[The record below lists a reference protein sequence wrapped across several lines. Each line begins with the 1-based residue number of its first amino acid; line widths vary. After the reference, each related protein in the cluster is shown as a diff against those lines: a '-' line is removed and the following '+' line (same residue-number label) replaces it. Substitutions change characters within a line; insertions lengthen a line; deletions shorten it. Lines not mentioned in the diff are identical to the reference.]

1 MEGRKSRRRVHEVLL
16 CLHRSTISNR
26 DVSVFVCCYL
36 LDMFFSDDLAAVGY
50 MVAYLL
56 LGELPWSHARSVE
69 EIIAQKQS
77 GELRAQIS
85 EYPELVA
92 FFDSF
97 EKVNTDNVDYDKW
110 IQFFAK
116 AAAKYGNKS
125 ADLLLPFVDD
135 KPVVKEKKAVKE
147 KQIVKEKVVKEKP
160 AVKEKKIVKEKPV
173 VKEKKAV
180 KEKQIVKEKKAVKEK
195 TVAEKKAT
203 QNKKATLNHT
213 LVVKSQKQSIDILP
227 QKGSKKSSI
236 QSTSSKTPAMETS
249 EIPRRIQPP
258 RRCKKQ

>member
-135 KPVVKEKKAVKE
+135 KPVVKEKK
-147 KQIVKEKVVKEKP
+147 IVKEKP
-160 AVKEKKIVKEKPV
+160 A
-173 VKEKKAV
+173 
-180 KEKQIVKEKKAVKEK
+180 VKEKKAVKEK

-213 LVVKSQKQSIDILP
+213 LAVKSQKQSIDILP

>member
-1 MEGRKSRRRVHEVLL
+1 
-16 CLHRSTISNR
+16 
-26 DVSVFVCCYL
+26 
-36 LDMFFSDDLAAVGY
+36 MFFSDDLAAVGY

-147 KQIVKEKVVKEKP
+147 KQIVKEK
-160 AVKEKKIVKEKPV
+160 
-173 VKEKKAV
+173 
-180 KEKQIVKEKKAVKEK
+180 KAVKEK

-249 EIPRRIQPP
+249 EILRRIQPP

>member
-125 ADLLLPFVDD
+125 AALLLPFVDD

-147 KQIVKEKVVKEKP
+147 IQI
-160 AVKEKKIVKEKPV
+160 

>member
-135 KPVVKEKKAVKE
+135 KPVVKEKK
-147 KQIVKEKVVKEKP
+147 IVKEKP
-160 AVKEKKIVKEKPV
+160 A
-173 VKEKKAV
+173 
-180 KEKQIVKEKKAVKEK
+180 VKEKKAVKEK

>member
-147 KQIVKEKVVKEKP
+147 KQIVKEKVVKEK
-160 AVKEKKIVKEKPV
+160 
-173 VKEKKAV
+173 
-180 KEKQIVKEKKAVKEK
+180 

>member
-1 MEGRKSRRRVHEVLL
+1 
-16 CLHRSTISNR
+16 
-26 DVSVFVCCYL
+26 
-36 LDMFFSDDLAAVGY
+36 MFFSDDLAAVGY

-147 KQIVKEKVVKEKP
+147 KQIVKEKKVVKEKP
-160 AVKEKKIVKEKPV
+160 
-173 VKEKKAV
+173 
-180 KEKQIVKEKKAVKEK
+180 
-195 TVAEKKAT
+195 VAEKKAT

-213 LVVKSQKQSIDILP
+213 LAVKSQKQSIDILP

>member
-36 LDMFFSDDLAAVGY
+36 SDMFFSDDLAAVGY

-135 KPVVKEKKAVKE
+135 KPVVKEKK
-147 KQIVKEKVVKEKP
+147 IVKEKP
-160 AVKEKKIVKEKPV
+160 A
-173 VKEKKAV
+173 
-180 KEKQIVKEKKAVKEK
+180 VKEKKAVKEK

>member
-1 MEGRKSRRRVHEVLL
+1 MR
-16 CLHRSTISNR
+16 RSTISNR

-147 KQIVKEKVVKEKP
+147 K
-160 AVKEKKIVKEKPV
+160 
-173 VKEKKAV
+173 
-180 KEKQIVKEKKAVKEK
+180 

>member
-77 GELRAQIS
+77 GGLRAQIS

-97 EKVNTDNVDYDKW
+97 EKVNTDSVDYDKW
-110 IQFFAK
+110 IRFFAK

-135 KPVVKEKKAVKE
+135 
-147 KQIVKEKVVKEKP
+147 
-160 AVKEKKIVKEKPV
+160 KPV

-213 LVVKSQKQSIDILP
+213 LAVKSQKQSIDILP

-236 QSTSSKTPAMETS
+236 QSTSSKNPAMETS

>member
-1 MEGRKSRRRVHEVLL
+1 M
-16 CLHRSTISNR
+16 HRSTISNR
-26 DVSVFVCCYL
+26 DVSVFFSCYL

-147 KQIVKEKVVKEKP
+147 KQIVKEK
-160 AVKEKKIVKEKPV
+160 
-173 VKEKKAV
+173 
-180 KEKQIVKEKKAVKEK
+180 KAVKEK

-249 EIPRRIQPP
+249 EILRRIQPP

>member
-147 KQIVKEKVVKEKP
+147 KQIVKEK
-160 AVKEKKIVKEKPV
+160 
-173 VKEKKAV
+173 
-180 KEKQIVKEKKAVKEK
+180 KAVKEK

-213 LVVKSQKQSIDILP
+213 LAVKSQKQSIDILP

-236 QSTSSKTPAMETS
+236 QSTSSKNPAMETS

>member
-16 CLHRSTISNR
+16 CLRRSTISNR

-77 GELRAQIS
+77 GELRAQINK
-85 EYPELVA
+85 YPELVA

-135 KPVVKEKKAVKE
+135 
-147 KQIVKEKVVKEKP
+147 
-160 AVKEKKIVKEKPV
+160 KPV

>member
-1 MEGRKSRRRVHEVLL
+1 M
-16 CLHRSTISNR
+16 HRSTISNR

-56 LGELPWSHARSVE
+56 LGELPWSHAKSVE

-77 GELRAQIS
+77 GELRAQIN
-85 EYPELVA
+85 EYPELVT

-147 KQIVKEKVVKEKP
+147 KQIVKEKK
-160 AVKEKKIVKEKPV
+160 AVKEKPV
-173 VKEKKAV
+173 M
-180 KEKQIVKEKKAVKEK
+180 
-195 TVAEKKAT
+195 EKKAT

-213 LVVKSQKQSIDILP
+213 LAVKSQKQSIDILP
-227 QKGSKKSSI
+227 KKGSKKSLI
-236 QSTSSKTPAMETS
+236 QSTSSKKSAIETS
-249 EIPRRIQPP
+249 DIPRRIQPP

>member
-135 KPVVKEKKAVKE
+135 KPVVKEKKIVKE
-147 KQIVKEKVVKEKP
+147 KQIVKEKV
-160 AVKEKKIVKEKPV
+160 
-173 VKEKKAV
+173 
-180 KEKQIVKEKKAVKEK
+180 VKEK

>member
-1 MEGRKSRRRVHEVLL
+1 
-16 CLHRSTISNR
+16 
-26 DVSVFVCCYL
+26 
-36 LDMFFSDDLAAVGY
+36 MFFSDDLAAVGY

-147 KQIVKEKVVKEKP
+147 KQIVKEK
-160 AVKEKKIVKEKPV
+160 
-173 VKEKKAV
+173 
-180 KEKQIVKEKKAVKEK
+180 KAVKEK

>member
-1 MEGRKSRRRVHEVLL
+1 MEGRKSRRSVHEVLL
-16 CLHRSTISNR
+16 CLRRSTISNR

-147 KQIVKEKVVKEKP
+147 K
-160 AVKEKKIVKEKPV
+160 
-173 VKEKKAV
+173 
-180 KEKQIVKEKKAVKEK
+180 

>member
-147 KQIVKEKVVKEKP
+147 KQIVKEK
-160 AVKEKKIVKEKPV
+160 
-173 VKEKKAV
+173 
-180 KEKQIVKEKKAVKEK
+180 KAVKEK

>member
-1 MEGRKSRRRVHEVLL
+1 MEERKSRRRVHEVLL

-147 KQIVKEKVVKEKP
+147 KQIVKEK
-160 AVKEKKIVKEKPV
+160 
-173 VKEKKAV
+173 
-180 KEKQIVKEKKAVKEK
+180 KAVKEK

>member
-1 MEGRKSRRRVHEVLL
+1 M
-16 CLHRSTISNR
+16 HRSTISNR

-135 KPVVKEKKAVKE
+135 KPVVKEKK
-147 KQIVKEKVVKEKP
+147 IVKEKP
-160 AVKEKKIVKEKPV
+160 A
-173 VKEKKAV
+173 
-180 KEKQIVKEKKAVKEK
+180 VKEKKAVKEK